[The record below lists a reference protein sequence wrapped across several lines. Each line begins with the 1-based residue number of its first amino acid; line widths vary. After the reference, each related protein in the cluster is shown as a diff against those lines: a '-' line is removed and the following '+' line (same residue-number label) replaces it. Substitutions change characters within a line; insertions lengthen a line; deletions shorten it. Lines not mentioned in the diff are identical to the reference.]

1 LFHCASEIRS
11 EPFASPA
18 NLPRTGE
25 HPILT
30 PFRQMEVSLFCTL
43 IVKARVLIH
52 SNSNFG
58 DEIIGVGVGI
68 GIGIDKT
75 TGISTPIPIP
85 TPTPIIAAHP
95 YG

>member
-1 LFHCASEIRS
+1 
-11 EPFASPA
+11 
-18 NLPRTGE
+18 
-25 HPILT
+25 
-30 PFRQMEVSLFCTL
+30 MEVSLFCTL

-68 GIGIDKT
+68 GIDKT